1 MKSRILTLATVA
13 TSVIALAA
21 CHTPANPPAPGKYES
36 ETKTTNS
43 NGTDTSVKKTTYVT
57 KDAHGN
63 TSARTS
69 TETTRD
75 PEGLMNKSKSTSTTT
90 TRY

>member
-1 MKSRILTLATVA
+1 MKSRFLTLATVA

-21 CHTPANPPAPGKYES
+21 CHTVHPPAPGKYES

-43 NGTDTSVKKTTYVT
+43 SGTDINVKKTTYVS

-63 TSARTS
+63 TSAK
-69 TETTRD
+69 TTTKTTKD

-90 TRY
+90 TKY